1 VNENDI
7 FPKKNFMSRD
17 LNVRMLKLSIYN
29 EIKDQLT
36 QLAHSKKKSSVNKTD
51 NLKKTKQK
59 TTTGRGPIIAN
70 LHVSK

>member
-1 VNENDI
+1 
-7 FPKKNFMSRD
+7 
-17 LNVRMLKLSIYN
+17 MLKLSIYN